1 MKRLLLPFLVA
12 ASAFAGF
19 DITPVTVTHETGGQS
34 KQITIQREA
43 VSECKH
49 PTSPD
54 ATWQQGGVQEGCFA
68 KLPSFAGRIQ
78 PMRIE
83 NVTTI
88 GELEVLSFLQA
99 AQEDAGKL
107 LVDARG
113 DGWAETGTIPGSVNI
128 AHGSLEYMELLK
140 DSYVQTMSK
149 LGVKTD
155 GKSHDFTN
163 AKELV
168 VFCNGPWCPQSG
180 WFVKKLLK
188 KGYPAQKIR
197 WYRGG
202 MNAWRSLGLTTV
214 NN

>member
-1 MKRLLLPFLVA
+1 MRVFLLTA
-12 ASAFAGF
+12 AAFIFVFAGKN
-19 DITPVTVTHETGGQS
+19 IHPVTVTHDFGNES
-34 KQITIQREA
+34 KQITIQRKA

-54 ATWQQGGVQEGCFA
+54 ATWQQGGVQEACFA
-68 KLPSFAGRIQ
+68 KLPNFAGRIQ

-88 GELEVLSFLQA
+88 GELEVLSFLEA
-99 AQEDAGKL
+99 AQEDADKL

-128 AHGSLEYMELLK
+128 DHGSLEYMELLK
-140 DSYVQTMSK
+140 DSYVQTMAK
-149 LGVKTD
+149 LGVETD

-180 WFVKKLLK
+180 WFVKSLLK
-188 KGYPAQKIR
+188 KGYPAAKIQ